1 MTYTTDKES
10 YVKCKHFNSD
20 THHFSN
26 GNDTAIAYEGET
38 FRDNCEGFFVSFV
51 SGDLYSGTGK
61 SHKPLLP
68 SHKLVSRC
76 SYLRIMLWVLSLNL
90 SESLEKEV
98 HLSEGQEPWDVRLS
112 HLHHCSALMHHLILY
127 MRQGL
132 RYYRQNMID
141 ALVSTTMAVAGAQ

>member
-1 MTYTTDKES
+1 MEKYHEPFLFFF
-10 YVKCKHFNSD
+10 YRIAN
-20 THHFSN
+20 FSQ
-26 GNDTAIAYEGET
+26 
-38 FRDNCEGFFVSFV
+38 
-51 SGDLYSGTGK
+51 
-61 SHKPLLP
+61 
-68 SHKLVSRC
+68 VSRC

-127 MRQGL
+127 MQQGL

-141 ALVSTTMAVAGAQ
+141 VLVSTTMA